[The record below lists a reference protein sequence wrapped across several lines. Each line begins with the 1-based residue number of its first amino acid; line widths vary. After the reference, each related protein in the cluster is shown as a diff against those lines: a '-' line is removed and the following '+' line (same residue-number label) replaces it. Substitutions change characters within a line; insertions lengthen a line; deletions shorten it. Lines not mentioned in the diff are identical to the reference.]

1 VTDVHRDIA
10 HMADGI
16 VKPALDTLSIGT
28 VVATLV
34 GYLPSIAALVSIVW
48 GVIRILETH
57 TVRRLMGKEPLK

>member
-1 VTDVHRDIA
+1 MTAERLDL
-10 HMADGI
+10 
-16 VKPALDTLSIGT
+16 VKPALDTLSVGT

>member
-1 VTDVHRDIA
+1 MTDERVEA
-10 HMADGI
+10 V
-16 VKPALDTLSIGT
+16 VKPALDYLSLGT

>member
-1 VTDVHRDIA
+1 MTQARVDEVVKY
-10 HMADGI
+10 GI
-16 VKPALDTLSIGT
+16 DTLSLGT

-34 GYLPSIAALVSIVW
+34 GYLPSIAAIVSIVW

>member
-1 VTDVHRDIA
+1 MGRIA
-10 HMADGI
+10 DDM
-16 VKPALDTLSIGT
+16 VKPALDTLSLGT

>member
-1 VTDVHRDIA
+1 MTDVQRDMT
-10 HMADGI
+10 HMASDI
-16 VKPALDTLSIGT
+16 VRPALDTLSIGT

-34 GYLPSIAALVSIVW
+34 GLLPSIAAIVSIVW